1 MSSHNTR
8 STDYSNTSSTG
19 GVTAG
24 EAVRHPVDTARAAMS
39 SNSGGAQ
46 TGYRGGHTA
55 EAYSTG
61 RGGVGNIAGSNTGT
75 AGTTGGLTEPYGNQS
90 STGAGLAGVGTG
102 AAGTGVTGEHHS
114 HHHGHHGHHATGTTG
129 TTGTTSTHVP
139 GNALGTG
146 EGRLPGTGTTGT
158 HTSHT
163 GGTGYETG
171 RGGAGNISTAGATT
185 AGTTGHHTGTHGAH
199 TGTHGAS
206 TVEGDHKP
214 TMGEKIKGTVETMT
228 GKMTND
234 SERVAAGQQLKEGT
248 HPSQTGGSS
257 ATGTTSGH
265 HGGI

>member
-1 MSSHNTR
+1 MSTRNTS

-24 EAVRHPVDTARAAMS
+24 EAVRHPVDTAKAAMS
-39 SNSGGAQ
+39 SNSGTGQ
-46 TGYRGGHTA
+46 TG

-75 AGTTGGLTEPYGNQS
+75 AGTGGLTESYDNQS
-90 STGAGLAGVGTG
+90 STGASLGGLGAGTTG
-102 AAGTGVTGEHHS
+102 AGLTGEHHG
-114 HHHGHHGHHATGTTG
+114 HHHGHHGHHTTG
-129 TTGTTSTHVP
+129 THVP

-146 EGRLPGTGTTGT
+146 EGRLPGTGTTNT

-163 GGTGYETG
+163 GGTGDETG

-185 AGTTGHHTGTHGAH
+185 AGMTGTHTGAHTGSH

-206 TVEGDHKP
+206 AVEGDHKP

-234 SERVAAGQQLKEGT
+234 PERVAAGQELKEGT
-248 HPSQTGGSS
+248 HPSQTGASS
-257 ATGTTSGH
+257 ATGTAAGR